1 MPRHA
6 YPATCARLPATR
18 ARLCC
23 GRRKTSRHPGPLASS
38 AERRT
43 AALTDVEL
51 GTSAKTALPT
61 IGLDLR
67 RAREVGIAAARSAG
81 ELLRR
86 RVNSIREVRHKSA
99 VDIVTDV
106 DLESEQEVC
115 ATLQAAFPTH
125 TILGEEGGMRGG
137 SDTRFRWIVDPLD
150 GTTNY
155 AHGFPF
161 FCVSIGLEVDGR
173 LMLGV
178 AYAPSLDELYVAQ
191 AGHGALLNDRPIRVS
206 TTRELPQ
213 GLLATGFPY
222 ERAEFRRALKSFA
235 VMSMHSEAV
244 RRAGSAV
251 LDLCYVACGR
261 LDGYWEHLI
270 NPWDIAAG
278 ALIVL
283 EAGGTVTATDGSA
296 FKVDAGQVLA
306 SNGLLHESMTSTLTG
321 I

>member
-1 MPRHA
+1 
-6 YPATCARLPATR
+6 LPDADPSSN
-18 ARLCC
+18 
-23 GRRKTSRHPGPLASS
+23 TS
-38 AERRT
+38 
-43 AALTDVEL
+43 LTLE
-51 GTSAKTALPT
+51 
-61 IGLDLR
+61 IDLR
-67 RAREVGIAAARSAG
+67 RAREVGIQAARSAG
-81 ELLRR
+81 GLLSR
-86 RVNSIREVRHKSA
+86 RVDSIREVRHKSE

-161 FCVSIGLEVDGR
+161 FCVSIGLEVEGR

-178 AYAPSLDELYVAQ
+178 AYAPTLDELYVAE

-206 TTRELPQ
+206 ATPDLAQ
-213 GLLATGFPY
+213 ALLATGFPY
-222 ERAEFRRALKSFA
+222 DRSQFSRALKSFE
-235 VMSMHSEAV
+235 VMSMHSQAV

-261 LDGYWEHLI
+261 LDGYWEHLVK
-270 NPWDIAAG
+270 PWDIAAG

-283 EAGGTVTATDGSA
+283 EAGGSVTMTDGSA
-296 FKVDAGQVLA
+296 FKVEGGQMLA
-306 SNGLLHESMTSTLTG
+306 SNGLLHESMTATLAG
-321 I
+321 L

>member
-1 MPRHA
+1 LSNLEIR
-6 YPATCARLPATR
+6 
-18 ARLCC
+18 
-23 GRRKTSRHPGPLASS
+23 TSSQ
-38 AERRT
+38 
-43 AALTDVEL
+43 
-51 GTSAKTALPT
+51 TALPT
-61 IGLDLR
+61 IEFDVR
-67 RAREVGIAAARSAG
+67 RAREVGIQAARSAG
-81 ELLRR
+81 GLLRR
-86 RVNSIREVRHKSA
+86 RVDSIREVRHKSA

-106 DLESEQEVC
+106 DLESEREVC
-115 ATLQAAFPTH
+115 ATLQAAFPSH
-125 TILGEEGGMRGG
+125 TILGEEGGVRVG

-161 FCVSIGLEVDGR
+161 FCVSIGLEVEGR

-222 ERAEFRRALKSFA
+222 ERAEFGRALQSFE
-235 VMSMHSEAV
+235 VMSMHSQAV

-261 LDGYWEHLI
+261 LDGYWEHLVK
-270 NPWDIAAG
+270 PWDIAAG

-283 EAGGTVTATDGSA
+283 EAGGSVTATDGSA
-296 FKVDAGQVLA
+296 FRVEGGQVLA
-306 SNGLLHESMTSTLTG
+306 SNGLLHESMISTLTG
-321 I
+321 L

>member
-1 MPRHA
+1 
-6 YPATCARLPATR
+6 LPDAD
-18 ARLCC
+18 
-23 GRRKTSRHPGPLASS
+23 SSS
-38 AERRT
+38 A
-43 AALTDVEL
+43 ASLTLD
-51 GTSAKTALPT
+51 
-61 IGLDLR
+61 LDLR
-67 RAREVGIAAARSAG
+67 RAREVGIQAARSAG
-81 ELLRR
+81 ALLRR
-86 RVNSIREVRHKSA
+86 RVDSIREVRHKSA

-115 ATLQAAFPTH
+115 ATLSAAFPTH

-150 GTTNY
+150 GTTTY

-161 FCVSIGLEVDGR
+161 FCVSIGLEVEGR

-178 AYAPSLDELYVAQ
+178 AYAPTLDELYVAE
-191 AGHGALLNDRPIRVS
+191 AGRGALVNDRPIRVS
-206 TTRELPQ
+206 GTSQLSE

-222 ERAEFRRALKSFA
+222 DRAQFPRALKSFE
-235 VMSMHSEAV
+235 VMSMHSQAV

-261 LDGYWEHLI
+261 LDGYWEHLVK
-270 NPWDIAAG
+270 PWDIAAG

-283 EAGGTVTATDGSA
+283 EAGGAVTATDGSA

-306 SNGLLHESMTSTLTG
+306 SNGLLHASMTATLTG
-321 I
+321 L